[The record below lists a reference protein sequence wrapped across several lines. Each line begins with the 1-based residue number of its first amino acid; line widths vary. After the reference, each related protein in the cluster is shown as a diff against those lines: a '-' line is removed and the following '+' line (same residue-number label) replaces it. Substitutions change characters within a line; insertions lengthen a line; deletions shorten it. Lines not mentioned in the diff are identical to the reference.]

1 MGQNA
6 PMKDLGQGGHTQQR
20 HKSHNPREPIILSWR
35 NPKFSLSANQTLP
48 PLFPIIRKKVKSLVQ
63 VTNFQKSMAAVLS
76 YCFHF
81 PVFSL
86 LHWLYKVFA
95 SPLFVLPI
103 ALVVKNYPL
112 SMQVDIRD
120 VGLIPE
126 LGRSPGGKHGQ
137 PTPVSLPGESHGQRI
152 LAGYSPWGPKTQHA
166 YTPKFHWNPSNSKH
180 IILIINL
187 NRKKS
192 LLLKAM
198 NVLTRLISYSLLTFN

>member
-1 MGQNA
+1 
-6 PMKDLGQGGHTQQR
+6 MKDLGQGGHTQQR

-95 SPLFVLPI
+95 SPLFVLPTPPI
-103 ALVVKNYPL
+103 PHQNKDHKLKKKN
-112 SMQVDIRD
+112 QEI
-120 VGLIPE
+120 G
-126 LGRSPGGKHGQ
+126 
-137 PTPVSLPGESHGQRI
+137 
-152 LAGYSPWGPKTQHA
+152 
-166 YTPKFHWNPSNSKH
+166 
-180 IILIINL
+180 
-187 NRKKS
+187 KKS
-192 LLLKAM
+192 KKQKKESEDWIRTSCVTGWTDRCINISVPCSYTEDKWEKCLDEQIPSLHIHKLLECGGGST
-198 NVLTRLISYSLLTFN
+198 VPSCF